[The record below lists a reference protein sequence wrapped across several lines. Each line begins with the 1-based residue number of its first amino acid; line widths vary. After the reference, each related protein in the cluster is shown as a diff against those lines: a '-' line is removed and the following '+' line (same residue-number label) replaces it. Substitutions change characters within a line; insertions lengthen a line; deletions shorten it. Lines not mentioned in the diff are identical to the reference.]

1 MPNST
6 NSSSEAEYINW
17 PPKNWSAMSREEQLQ
32 SRLSLPEDLEIVVVD
47 DEPPV
52 EIDPD
57 LDAWFK
63 EQHNK
68 LTPEQKAQSAEL
80 LRKILA
86 GEPLGPQ
93 PLPQA
98 NP

>member
-17 PPKNWSAMSREEQLQ
+17 PPKNWSEMSREEQLQ

-47 DEPPV
+47 DEPP

-57 LDAWFK
+57 PDTWI
-63 EQHNK
+63 EGQNIQM
-68 LTPEQKAQSAEL
+68 TPERKAQRAEF
-80 LRKILA
+80 LRRLFA
-86 GEPLGPQ
+86 GEMLAPQ
-93 PLPQA
+93 PPPQ
-98 NP
+98 PSP